1 MDRFVIRGGV
11 PLAGSVTPSG
21 SKNAVLALM
30 AASLLAEG
38 DVVLENTP
46 GVRDLQTMIRILKR
60 LGVDAGWESSG
71 TVRVQAAE
79 PSSVEAP
86 YELVRTMRASFMVL
100 GPLIARCG
108 HARVSLPGGCGIGA
122 RPVDQHL
129 KGLRALGAK
138 VELTGGYVEAHA
150 DRLRGTHLV
159 FDMPTVTGTQN
170 VLMAACLAEGTTI
183 LENVALE
190 PEVTELC
197 TVLTGMGACIRGTGT
212 ERLEVEGVSRLS
224 GVRHRVVA
232 DRIEAATL
240 LVAAAVTGGD
250 VEVRGAEPGHLDAV
264 LDKIREA
271 GAEVTV
277 SEGGIRLRAGAR
289 ASGTR
294 INTAPYPGFPTDMQA
309 QMMVL
314 LALAEGP
321 SVVTETVFENRFM
334 HVPELRR
341 MGARITVDGRTAVIE
356 GVPFLS
362 GAPVMATDL
371 RASASLVL
379 AGLASRGETN
389 VLRVYHIDRGY
400 HQIEQKLSSLGGRIR
415 RVRD

>member
-1 MDRFVIRGGV
+1 VDRFVIRGGV
-11 PLAGSVTPSG
+11 PLVGSVTPSG
-21 SKNAVLALM
+21 SKNSVLALM

-46 GVRDLQTMIRILKR
+46 AVRDLQTMVRILKR
-60 LGVDAGWESSG
+60 LGVEAGWESSG
-71 TVRVQAAE
+71 TVRVQAGD

-100 GPLIARCG
+100 GPLLARCG
-108 HARVSLPGGCGIGA
+108 QARVSLPGGCAIGA

-138 VELTGGYVEAHA
+138 VDLAGGYVEARA
-150 DRLRGTHLV
+150 ERLRGTRLV

-170 VLMAACLAEGTTI
+170 VLMAACLAEGTTT
-183 LENVALE
+183 LENAALE

-197 TVLTGMGACIRGTGT
+197 TALNAMGARIRGQGT
-212 ERLEVEGVSRLS
+212 ETLEVEGVPRLG
-224 GVRHRVVA
+224 GVRHLVAA
-232 DRIEAATL
+232 DRIETGTL
-240 LVAAAVTGGD
+240 LIAAAVTGGD
-250 VEVRGAEPGHLDAV
+250 VEVRGAQPGHLDAV
-264 LDKIREA
+264 LEKLRET
-271 GAEVTV
+271 GADVKV
-277 SEGGIRLRAGAR
+277 SEGRIRLRAGAR
-289 ASGTR
+289 ASSVP
-294 INTAPYPGFPTDMQA
+294 IKTAPYPGFPTDMQA
-309 QMMVL
+309 QTMVL
-314 LALAEGP
+314 LSLAEGS
-321 SVVTETVFENRFM
+321 SVVTENVFENRFM

-341 MGARITVDGRTAVIE
+341 MGARITVEGRTAVIE

-379 AGLASRGETN
+379 AGLAARGETN

-400 HQIEQKLSSLGGRIR
+400 HQIEQKLESLGGRIR